1 MIGIFERLRMWRVR
15 EISAAAAAQEHDTIG
30 RIARCRPNAV
40 FSVSYIFHSLGAG
53 CTLPRV
59 DNRSRSM
66 VIAPPP
72 IISAE

>member
-30 RIARCRPNAV
+30 RIVRRRPNAV
-40 FSVSYIFHSLGAG
+40 LLVSYIFHSLSAG

-59 DNRSRSM
+59 ENRPRSM
-66 VIAPPP
+66 VIALPPMNP
-72 IISAE
+72 G